1 MRRCWSQ
8 DEYVRAY
15 RFAAEAH
22 LGQTVPGSDLP
33 YVAHVTLV
41 SMEVIAA
48 LEVESGRDGNLV
60 VQCALLHDVI
70 EDTAVTYEGL
80 LSTFGEPVAR
90 GVLALSKDKTLDRS
104 LQIRDSL
111 ARIQQQPREIWMVK
125 LADRIT
131 NSQPPPSQWSASK
144 IHDYHAE
151 ALQIHAALMD
161 ASPFLATRLSTKIE
175 QYTAFVV

>member
-1 MRRCWSQ
+1 MQRSWSQ

-22 LGQTVPGSDLP
+22 LGQTVPGSELP

-48 LEVESGRDGNLV
+48 LEVESGRDGNLA

-80 LSTFGEPVAR
+80 HTAFGERIAQ
-90 GVLALSKDKTLDRS
+90 GVLALSKDESLDRS

-111 ARIQQQPREIWMVK
+111 ARIQRQPPEIWMVK
-125 LADRIT
+125 LADRIA
-131 NSQPPPSQWSASK
+131 NLQPPPHYWTKTKIAQYRQEAIEIYDALYPAS
-144 IHDYHAE
+144 
-151 ALQIHAALMD
+151 D
-161 ASPFLATRLSTKIE
+161 ALATRLLAKIE
-175 QYTAFVV
+175 RYKVHL

>member
-1 MRRCWSQ
+1 MRSSWSQ

-125 LADRIT
+125 MADRIA
-131 NSQPPPSQWSASK
+131 NLEPPPHYWTKAKITQYRQEAIE
-144 IHDYHAE
+144 IHD
-151 ALQIHAALMD
+151 ALHPASDALAA
-161 ASPFLATRLSTKIE
+161 RLLDKIE
-175 QYTAFVV
+175 RYRMHL

>member
-1 MRRCWSQ
+1 MRSSWSQ

-125 LADRIT
+125 MADRIS
-131 NSQPPPSQWSASK
+131 NLEPPPHYWTKAKIAQYRQEAIE
-144 IHDYHAE
+144 IHD
-151 ALQIHAALMD
+151 ALHPASDTLAA
-161 ASPFLATRLSTKIE
+161 RLLDKIE
-175 QYTAFVV
+175 RYRVHL